1 MKRKH
6 LESALSSIQREF
18 PDPKITL
25 EQYPTSPSLT
35 ASVILTAL
43 ERGDLGPGTTAL
55 DLGCGT
61 GMLTLGCALIETDL
75 VLALDCDSD
84 ALQLAKEN
92 VEEMELETAVE
103 WIHAQVASVI
113 SSSSPSSSTTTK
125 NSNKSNNKRR
135 FPPKGN
141 MIQASTLETRQLI
154 AQDKDGVPLHSRCV
168 DTVLTNPPFGTKQNA
183 GMDLRFLRTAC
194 RLARRTVYSFHKTS
208 TRAFLQQQVTAWGYS
223 FHVVAEM
230 QFDLPQ
236 VYKFHKEKSRDIAVD
251 LIRVDLICMEN
262 LG

>member
-1 MKRKH
+1 M
-6 LESALSSIQREF
+6 
-18 PDPKITL
+18 
-25 EQYPTSPSLT
+25 
-35 ASVILTAL
+35 AL
-43 ERGDLGPGTTAL
+43 ERGDVGPGTTAL

-61 GMLTLGCALIETDL
+61 GMLTLGCALVETDL
-75 VLALDCDSD
+75 VLALDCDQE

-92 VEEMELETAVE
+92 FEEMELETAVE
-103 WIHAQVASVI
+103 WLHAQVASVV
-113 SSSSPSSSTTTK
+113 SSTTTK
-125 NSNKSNNKRR
+125 NSNKSNHKRR
-135 FPPKGN
+135 SPPKGN
-141 MIQASTLETRQLI
+141 TIQASTLETRQLI
-154 AQDKDGVPLHSRCV
+154 ARDEDGVPLNSNCV

-236 VYKFHKEKSRDIAVD
+236 VYKFHKEISRDIAVD
-251 LIRVDLICMEN
+251 LIRVDLTCSEN
-262 LG
+262 

>member
-1 MKRKH
+1 M
-6 LESALSSIQREF
+6 F
-18 PDPKITL
+18 PHACCSFPVLLKITL

-35 ASVILTAL
+35 ASVILVAL

-61 GMLTLGCALIETDL
+61 GMLTLGCALVETDL
-75 VLALDCDSD
+75 VLALDCDPD

-92 VEEMELETAVE
+92 FEDMELETAVE
-103 WIHAQVASVI
+103 WIHAQVASVT
-113 SSSSPSSSTTTK
+113 SSTTK
-125 NSNKSNNKRR
+125 VSNKSNNKRR
-135 FPPKGN
+135 PPPKTN
-141 MIQASTLETRQLI
+141 TIQASTLETRQLI
-154 AQDKDGVPLHSRCV
+154 AEDEDGVPLRSNCV

-208 TRAFLQQQVTAWGYS
+208 TRAFLQQQVTVWGYS

-236 VYKFHKEKSRDIAVD
+236 VYKFHKDKSRDIAVD
-251 LIRVDLICMEN
+251 LIRVDLTCTEN
-262 LG
+262 

>member
-1 MKRKH
+1 M
-6 LESALSSIQREF
+6 
-18 PDPKITL
+18 
-25 EQYPTSPSLT
+25 
-35 ASVILTAL
+35 ILTAL

-61 GMLTLGCALIETDL
+61 GMLTLGCALVETDL
-75 VLALDCDSD
+75 VLALDCDPD

-92 VEEMELETAVE
+92 YQDMELETAVD
-103 WIHAQVASVI
+103 WIHAQVASVAASPN
-113 SSSSPSSSTTTK
+113 SS
-125 NSNKSNNKRR
+125 NSSNNKHRHR
-135 FPPKGN
+135 SAKTN
-141 MIQASTLETRQLI
+141 TMQTSTLETRQLI
-154 AQDKDGVPLHSRCV
+154 TLDEDGIPLRSNCV

-208 TRAFLQQQVTAWGYS
+208 TRAFLQQQVTSWGYA

-236 VYKFHKEKSRDIAVD
+236 VYRFHKDKSRDIAVD
-251 LIRVDLICMEN
+251 LIRVDVTTKSRDE
-262 LG
+262 